1 MPRRPS
7 APAGSL
13 VSWQCHP
20 RSARTLRITQVAGH
34 LLRTAHA
41 PARPWALG
49 HQAIRPLRLHAV
61 GPSLAAQQL
70 ISRRRIDQLLTGPRP
85 PSPCTAPG
93 IACPSGRLFMLVP
106 LLRRRWRSSGQCS
119 LPGPMCTRC
128 AGKTPDPG
136 NPGWMPTVRGG
147 WLKGIPAA
155 VSGSIKS
162 RPAHCGR
169 ATSPTSSAPERFP
182 RPETLTG
189 RAELPVLPH
198 HPAMGMRAG
207 G

>member
-1 MPRRPS
+1 MPCRPS

-136 NPGWMPTVRGG
+136 NPDGCRRS
-147 WLKGIPAA
+147 AA
-155 VSGSIKS
+155 AGSKAS
-162 RPAHCGR
+162 RPPFQDQSNPGLLSGR

-182 RPETLTG
+182 RPETLTS
-189 RAELPVLPH
+189 RPELPVLPH
-198 HPAMGMRAG
+198 NHSKGYACRG
-207 G
+207 